1 LKGAEAPHPQ
11 YLVAPVDRTPL
22 HPEQERRTMA
32 QRTRGDAGPSHTG
45 RVGDGELGEKQILRP
60 DKDGFKNLYADLD
73 KKWELSR

>member
-1 LKGAEAPHPQ
+1 
-11 YLVAPVDRTPL
+11 
-22 HPEQERRTMA
+22 MA